1 MPSSTTVPT
10 PLPGKICQLYSN
22 QARPCRT
29 GKYIANQSGQAS
41 ADSTQVH
48 DTDEEILSYDD
59 GYLYPDNDSL
69 KLEAPEITPAFQSMP
84 LLPIYTSQPDSVKAD
99 KPQKKPEKKPE
110 KKPKTNSRQPEALP
124 DYQRYIRQR
133 AAEDSIRRQ
142 EFLKRDKT
150 NHNVYDVEMQT
161 RRLREQQN

>member
-1 MPSSTTVPT
+1 
-10 PLPGKICQLYSN
+10 
-22 QARPCRT
+22 
-29 GKYIANQSGQAS
+29 
-41 ADSTQVH
+41 
-48 DTDEEILSYDD
+48 
-59 GYLYPDNDSL
+59 
-69 KLEAPEITPAFQSMP
+69 MP

-99 KPQKKPEKKPE
+99 KPQKKPEN
-110 KKPKTNSRQPEALP
+110 KPKTNSHQPEALP